1 MTKLE
6 YCPEKGDYYLD
17 NWLAVVIV
25 GNRALLQQR
34 EAKKIRVAVLTGTR
48 VTEVQIGN
56 VQKFGNL
63 GYRASSKGW
72 VEE

>member
-1 MTKLE
+1 MSKLE
-6 YCPEKGDYYLD
+6 YCHERGDYYLD
-17 NWLAVVIV
+17 SWLAVAIV
-25 GNRALLQQR
+25 GNKALLQQR
-34 EAKKIRVAVLTGTR
+34 EGKKFRMAVLTGTR
-48 VTEVQIGN
+48 ITEVQVGT